1 MSAAPSAG
9 VSLGWT
15 CPTCGALQ
23 EETGRCWVCSTP
35 SVACGTC
42 RHVRR
47 AVVGR
52 ISYCGIDKRRKP
64 VGADDVRPCWVAP
77 VSLQSSAAHS
87 KPLDGSR
94 DATPRISWMTGG
106 LWEGLEA

>member
-1 MSAAPSAG
+1 MGDSG
-9 VSLGWT
+9 SLGWT

-47 AVVGR
+47 AVAGR
-52 ISYCGIDKRRKP
+52 INYCGIDKRRKP
-64 VGADDVRPCWVAP
+64 VSGDDVRPCWVAP
-77 VSLQSSAAHS
+77 VALQSTAALS
-87 KPLDGSR
+87 KRLDGSSEP
-94 DATPRISWMTGG
+94 APRISWMTGG